1 MMSPAGVWSDLKGAV
16 SICSTEFA
24 QSLINEFENEF

>member
-1 MMSPAGVWSDLKGAV
+1 MSSADVGSDLKRAV

-24 QSLINEFENEF
+24 QSLINEFEN